1 MPISSERGD
10 APLWCMRQNDSHGNP
25 RPLRGITRSCATTF
39 LRSSMLRRFDSR
51 TSSPQQHVV
60 VINTNMTT
68 IIQTAPG
75 FLLPHVQNTCT
86 ESTVCPLRCIH
97 YHMTICSFNCLICLM
112 WYAKKQ
118 LPYTKGWST
127 WHKMSSTCCSYVWKE
142 RTPPGLP
149 VPVFISCRFL
159 TEPFLMFY

>member
-39 LRSSMLRRFDSR
+39 LRSSMLRSFDSH

-75 FLLPHVQNTCT
+75 FLLPSVQNTRT
-86 ESTVCPLRCIH
+86 
-97 YHMTICSFNCLICLM
+97 
-112 WYAKKQ
+112 KKNRLFVPMLHTLAYDNLFIQ
-118 LPYTKGWST
+118 LSYLPNVVQEEAAS
-127 WHKMSSTCCSYVWKE
+127 WHKSGKCITQNV
-142 RTPPGLP
+142 
-149 VPVFISCRFL
+149 
-159 TEPFLMFY
+159 